1 MAGVG
6 DQRTGRGAEG
16 AEPGRRRVTRCKRS
30 HGQRHTRSLGQR
42 HTRSLSQRHTRSHSQ
57 RQALTPPL
65 YCLPHAAGQLLNNCI
80 FTELLTSHTGFSGP
94 LGSVT
99 SRVGLWPGE
108 LGVRSAQKLFTAC
121 LHVGAPGDTPN
132 MPLPACRGAVAS
144 RAGPGDEVPRG
155 RGRGACV
162 RLAHTRLVRTRPAH
176 HRSPFPL
183 PWKPQ
188 LGTGDA
194 GVVVLPV
201 VGAHGP
207 PGRVCEHLQHAAL
220 TAHAHWG
227 PGHRVR
233 QRRRPQTPLQP
244 ARTPPRPVRP
254 APGPRH
260 CLGPELTRGRPS
272 PLRGLPK

>member
-99 SRVGLWPGE
+99 SGAELWPGE

-144 RAGPGDEVPRG
+144 RAGSGACTATRGAAWPRAGRMRASRPHAPRPPREVPFRYLG
-155 RGRGACV
+155 NPSWAQAT
-162 RLAHTRLVRTRPAH
+162 LAWWSFQSSAH
-176 HRSPFPL
+176 M
-183 PWKPQ
+183 
-188 LGTGDA
+188 
-194 GVVVLPV
+194 VL
-201 VGAHGP
+201 
-207 PGRVCEHLQHAAL
+207 QAASVN
-220 TAHAHWG
+220 TCS
-227 PGHRVR
+227 
-233 QRRRPQTPLQP
+233 TP
-244 ARTPPRPVRP
+244 R
-254 APGPRH
+254 
-260 CLGPELTRGRPS
+260 
-272 PLRGLPK
+272 